1 VSTVGADPA
10 ARPARPSP
18 RPSGPR
24 VANWVERRIG
34 LLLVLPTVLAVLAVN
49 VYPLIEAIRFSFQDN
64 KIRNTENPYIGF
76 ANYVELFSR
85 PETWQSLG
93 ISAVFVVGSVA
104 LSYGLGL
111 GTAVL
116 LNRPMRGRAVL
127 RAAIIVP
134 WAIPAFVAALTWAWM
149 FNDQFGIINGT
160 LEMVGFDRP
169 PVWLDATWALSSLV
183 LVMVW
188 KSFPFQFVMLLA
200 GLQGIPQEL
209 YESAAIDGAGRWRR
223 LISITVPMLAPVSSI
238 AVLLAAIN
246 AFHYFPI
253 PWILTEGGPAG
264 ATNVIPIFTYQ
275 TAFAAGDFGLGSAAA
290 VVMFLVILLAAIPYL
305 RSYYRELGSR

>member
-1 VSTVGADPA
+1 M
-10 ARPARPSP
+10 
-18 RPSGPR
+18 
-24 VANWVERRIG
+24 G
-34 LLLVLPTVLAVLAVN
+34 LLFVLPTVLAVLAVN
-49 VYPLIEAIRFSFQDN
+49 VYPLLEAIRFSFQDN
-64 KIRNTENPYIGF
+64 KIRNQVNTFIGF
-76 ANYVELFSR
+76 GNYAELFSR
-85 PETWQSLG
+85 PETWHSLG
-93 ISAVFVVGSVA
+93 ISAIFVIATVA
-104 LSYGLGL
+104 LSYAAGL

-116 LNRPMRGRAVL
+116 LNRPLRGRAVL

-160 LEMVGFDRP
+160 LQAIGITRP
-169 PVWLDATWALSSLV
+169 PVWLGTSWALASLV

-200 GLQGIPQEL
+200 GLQGIPNEL
-209 YESAAIDGAGRWRR
+209 YESASIDGAGRWRQ
-223 LISITVPMLAPVSSI
+223 LTSITVPMLAPVSSI
-238 AVLLAAIN
+238 ALLLAAIN

-253 PWILTEGGPAG
+253 PWILTEGGPSN

-290 VVMFLVILLAAIPYL
+290 VVMFLLILLAAIPYL
-305 RSYYRELGSR
+305 RYYYRRLGSS